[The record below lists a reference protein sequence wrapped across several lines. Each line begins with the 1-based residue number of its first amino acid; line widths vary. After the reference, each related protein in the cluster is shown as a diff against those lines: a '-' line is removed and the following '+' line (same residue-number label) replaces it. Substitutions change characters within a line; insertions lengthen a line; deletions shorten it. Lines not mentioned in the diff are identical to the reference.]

1 MEMKKHEGGCQKRC
15 GDERKET
22 TRKHQQIAQSLRLP
36 AARPLRVHAHGLP
49 IGCTHLQTRKVC
61 VEVEGVR
68 ELGQHVTQ
76 QLAQVVGL
84 VVEVVVVS
92 EQDDRVQGR
101 VTRLQEASYKNQQE
115 RRKKS
120 KKRKERTALRALK
133 VDSQW
138 ISSRRMR

>member
-1 MEMKKHEGGCQKRC
+1 ME
-15 GDERKET
+15 
-22 TRKHQQIAQSLRLP
+22 RKHQQIAESLRLS
-36 AARPLRVHAHGLP
+36 AACPFGVHAHGLP
-49 IGCTHLQTRKVC
+49 LGCTDLQTRKIC

-84 VVEVVVVS
+84 VVELVVVP

-101 VTRLQEASYKNQQE
+101 VARLRQAPLEAFSAGLKEEKQ
-115 RRKKS
+115 
-120 KKRKERTALRALK
+120 KRKERTALRALR

-138 ISSRRMR
+138 ISTRRMR